1 MSELSRRRHDST
13 VRGDIEPV
21 GSCWQSMKREWL
33 RRAPRANCILGVDSH
48 SVRMMPVRASQL
60 WSDGM
65 ARILIADDDPLLRAL
80 LQHKL
85 AAANHQVVAAEHGG
99 EVLDRIG
106 DHAPD
111 LIVLDAMMPVMDGF
125 EVLRRLKDEQS
136 TRDIPVIMLTAL
148 KREQDV
154 VGGLQLGA
162 ADYLAKPFIPDE
174 LVERIRRVLGASN
187 TERRDDRSRH
197 RG

>member
-1 MSELSRRRHDST
+1 
-13 VRGDIEPV
+13 
-21 GSCWQSMKREWL
+21 
-33 RRAPRANCILGVDSH
+33 
-48 SVRMMPVRASQL
+48 
-60 WSDGM
+60 M

-85 AAANHQVVAAEHGG
+85 AAEDHQVLVAEHGG
-99 EVLDRIG
+99 EVAALVG

-125 EVLRRLKDEQS
+125 EVLRRLKADED
-136 TRDIPVIMLTAL
+136 TRHIPVVMLTAL

-174 LVERIRRVLGASN
+174 LVQRIRRILSAPDMEQG
-187 TERRDDRSRH
+187 DDRSR
-197 RG
+197 RPG

>member
-1 MSELSRRRHDST
+1 
-13 VRGDIEPV
+13 
-21 GSCWQSMKREWL
+21 
-33 RRAPRANCILGVDSH
+33 
-48 SVRMMPVRASQL
+48 
-60 WSDGM
+60 M

-85 AAANHQVVAAEHGG
+85 AAEDHQVLVAEHGG
-99 EVLDRIG
+99 EVPPLAVEQ
-106 DHAPD
+106 APD

-125 EVLRRLKDEQS
+125 EVLRRLKAAPD
-136 TRDIPVIMLTAL
+136 TRHIPVIMLTAL

-174 LVERIRRVLGASN
+174 LVQRIRRVLNASG
-187 TERRDDRSRH
+187 TEHGDDRSR
-197 RG
+197 RPG